1 MTNINASEFISVGK
15 ILNFH
20 GIQGEAKVGFS
31 KNQQEFLKTLKVV
44 FIKKDAAQKDSAAKN
59 SDYTKLE
66 VSSVR
71 FNKTFALIKFK
82 GINSIN
88 DLMPFKGCLL
98 FVEQSTIRE
107 NLGEDEFLIDELTGL
122 EVFDLKGEKI
132 GVVIGVSNNGANDML
147 SVKSKTKKVSFV
159 PFVKALVPEVDIK
172 NKKVVVNNIEGLIE

>member
-1 MTNINASEFISVGK
+1 MNYISIGK

-31 KNQQEFLKTLKVV
+31 KNQQDFLKSLKVV
-44 FIKKDAAQKDSAAKN
+44 FIKKD

-88 DLMPFKGCLL
+88 DLMPYKGCLL
-98 FVEQSTIRE
+98 FVEQTTIRE

-122 EVFDLKGEKI
+122 EVFDLKDEKI

-147 SVKSKTKKVSFV
+147 SVKSKTTKISLV

>member
-1 MTNINASEFISVGK
+1 MNYVSVGK

-31 KNQQEFLKTLKVV
+31 KNQQDFLKSLKVV
-44 FIKKDAAQKDSAAKN
+44 FIKKD
-59 SDYTKLE
+59 SDYTKFE

-88 DLMPFKGCLL
+88 DLMPYKGCLL

-122 EVFDLKGEKI
+122 EVFDLNGEKI

-147 SVKSKTKKVSFV
+147 SVKSKTKKISLV